1 MNVMGNTI
9 TGAASGETGFSGAE
23 GFTISGKRTED
34 DHELLFQDSFCSA
47 EIGEAN
53 LFFYI
58 LLEENV
64 SRGMILT
71 GERAESHCFSSVSD
85 LIGFYSAPFCAFLPE
100 LQANQANRRRPGTRG
115 ANFTPQHHFFK
126 TTKAASLCWKQKR
139 QTRWGKLTQQQ
150 KRAIVS
156 VIGKDQVGIIAKV
169 TTLLAERNINI
180 LDISQTILQEF
191 FTMMMLVDITN
202 LEDLESLQQ
211 QLAELGKSLGLT
223 INIQREEIFQAMHR
237 V

>member
-1 MNVMGNTI
+1 M
-9 TGAASGETGFSGAE
+9 
-23 GFTISGKRTED
+23 
-34 DHELLFQDSFCSA
+34 
-47 EIGEAN
+47 
-53 LFFYI
+53 
-58 LLEENV
+58 
-64 SRGMILT
+64 
-71 GERAESHCFSSVSD
+71 
-85 LIGFYSAPFCAFLPE
+85 
-100 LQANQANRRRPGTRG
+100 
-115 ANFTPQHHFFK
+115 
-126 TTKAASLCWKQKR
+126 
-139 QTRWGKLTQQQ
+139 TQQQ

-211 QLAELGKSLGLT
+211 QLDELGKSLGLT